1 MAARLSQ
8 NKRVEGDAVMPKS
21 LSNCCSQIISLVVMA
36 KARYSAAEERDVVV
50 CLLAFHETKESP
62 RNMQKPE
69 MDFLE

>member
-1 MAARLSQ
+1 
-8 NKRVEGDAVMPKS
+8 
-21 LSNCCSQIISLVVMA
+21 MA